1 MAGCVLSDGRE
12 KNIGDKKVQEG
23 STREREVYTGM
34 RAGDGRSK
42 RECYPNEEHM
52 EKRHRETYYFVR

>member
-12 KNIGDKKVQEG
+12 KNIGDMIVQERI
-23 STREREVYTGM
+23 TKERKVYTGM
-34 RAGDGRSK
+34 RVGDGRSK
-42 RECYPNEEHM
+42 RECYPNEEYM